1 MKIILSRKGFDS
13 SAGRVPNPILPDG
26 TLLSFPIPDTSQ
38 TSKIRYEDIRVN
50 GESIGKIVEDL
61 TNHKITRRHFAHLDP
76 DLNTS
81 AYRRSAGWR
90 PLFGPGGP
98 AQTHLQTN
106 GVAVGDL
113 FLFFGWFRQTEIVAG
128 KYGFVKS
135 APDRHIIFGWLQVG
149 AIVSRE
155 KDVLLSWA
163 KYHHHFQD
171 PDLPPVVYISRATL
185 DLDGVNRN
193 VTGGGAF
200 EKYQKEL
207 CLTCSNQPKR
217 SVWKLPQWFYPFY
230 RHARGERRP
239 PLSHH
244 RDRRRWKLEKG
255 HAILQS
261 VGRGQEFVLEA
272 EKYPQAITWVRDLI
286 ALEKRRR

>member
-1 MKIILSRKGFDS
+1 MRIILSRKGFDS
-13 SAGRVPNPILPDG
+13 SAGRVPNPILPNG
-26 TLLSFPIPDTSQ
+26 TLLSFPIPDASR
-38 TSKIRYEDIRVN
+38 TSKIRYEDIHVN

-76 DLNTS
+76 DLNAS

-98 AQTHLQTN
+98 AQTHLQTK

-113 FLFFGWFRQTEIVAG
+113 FLFFGWFRQTEMIAG
-128 KYGFVKS
+128 KYRLVRS
-135 APDRHIIFGWLQVG
+135 APNLHIIFGWLQVG

-163 KYHHHFQD
+163 KYHHHFQS
-171 PDLPPVVYISRATL
+171 PDLPPIVYISRATL
-185 DLDGVNRN
+185 ALDGVNRHIS
-193 VTGGGAF
+193 GGGAF
-200 EKYQKEL
+200 EKYQEEL
-207 CLTCSNQPKR
+207 CLTCPDQLKR
-217 SVWKLPQWFYPFY
+217 SVWRLPRWFYP
-230 RHARGERRP
+230 RDGLP

-244 RDRRRWKLEKG
+244 SEPSRWKLKKG

-261 VGRGQEFVLEA
+261 VGRGQEFVLDA
-272 EKYPQAITWVRDLI
+272 ERYPQAIPWARDLI